1 MAFAIDLP
9 LKPRKMENNQTS
21 SECKYYDCEYC
32 AHPDHY
38 CKGHLQNI
46 CDLEHELVEHC
57 PDYEPKE
64 KKDNEEN

>member
-1 MAFAIDLP
+1 MTP
-9 LKPRKMENNQTS
+9 TPTKQRPQ
-21 SECKYYDCEYC
+21 ECEYYDYEYC

-64 KKDNEEN
+64 KKDE